1 MGLNALRNK
10 IFRESMISL
19 INYTISFL
27 ETHKF
32 IAEKRIE
39 TEIHLIN
46 RRIYL
51 QLSCGSTNIFS
62 QCAHMVYICTFIEI
76 ICCLI

>member
-32 IAEKRIE
+32 IAEKRSG
-39 TEIHLIN
+39 TEIHLID
-46 RRIYL
+46 RHIYL

-62 QCAHMVYICTFIEI
+62 QCAHMVLLGVHMYIY
-76 ICCLI
+76 